1 MRKGSFLPV
10 NRVLGLVKGNGI
22 TGVLARGGL
31 LAFLIQGAG
40 AALLFLVEVV
50 AARLLGVNQ
59 FGIYALVTA
68 WLYILL
74 MVGALSLNHV
84 LLRFVPT
91 YLAQEDW
98 GGLRGLLR
106 RSNQWAGAAGIVL
119 ACGGGALLA
128 ALRGCC
134 VETVVVATFVPAL
147 IALPFQVL
155 SSLRQA
161 TLRGM
166 EKIAH
171 ALLPEF
177 VLRPLLFLLLLGAAA
192 YFIDRPLDA
201 KTAFLLN
208 LAAVIAAF
216 ATGAIWQRRHLPA
229 RVRAA
234 APAYRDREWLL
245 TALSLLLVVGL
256 NLISSRLDV
265 VMLGMLSGAREVGVY
280 SAASRVADVITF
292 GLACAN
298 AVVAPMIARL
308 HATGRQQELQHL
320 VRQAARGVFLF
331 TLPVALLI
339 VVFGREILGL
349 FGMDFREGY
358 KVLAVLV
365 CGQLV
370 NALAGPVGYLMMMTG
385 HQHAAARIVAGTALL
400 NLTLNAVLIPLLG
413 MIGAAIATATSMV
426 MLNLLMLR
434 TVRLRLSLEPSAI
447 QWPFR

>member
-1 MRKGSFLPV
+1 MPV
-10 NRVLGLVKGNGI
+10 NRVLGLVKGGGI

-40 AALLFLVEVV
+40 AALYFLVEVV

-74 MVGALSLNHV
+74 MVGTLSLNHM

-98 GGLRGLLR
+98 GGLRGVLR

-119 ACGGGALLA
+119 ACGGAALLS
-128 ALRGCC
+128 ALHGCC
-134 VETVVVATFVPAL
+134 VETVVVAAFLPAL

-192 YFIDRPLDA
+192 CFVDRPPDA
-201 KTAFLLN
+201 EMAFFLN

-216 ATGAIWQRRHLPA
+216 ATGAIWQRRHLPT
-229 RVRAA
+229 RVRDA

-298 AVVAPMIARL
+298 AVAAPMIARL
-308 HATGRQQELQHL
+308 HATGRQQELQQL

-331 TLPVALLI
+331 TLPVAFLV

-349 FGMDFREGY
+349 FGADFREGY
-358 KVLAVLV
+358 TVLAVLV

-385 HQHAAARIVAGTALL
+385 HQHAAARIVAGTAAL
-400 NLTLNAVLIPLLG
+400 NLALNAALIPLLG

-447 QWPFR
+447 QWPFK

>member
-1 MRKGSFLPV
+1 MPV
-10 NRVLGLVKGNGI
+10 NRVLGLVKGGGI

-40 AALLFLVEVV
+40 AALFFLVEVV

-74 MVGALSLNHV
+74 LVGTLSLNHV

-91 YLAQEDW
+91 YLAHEDW
-98 GGLRGLLR
+98 GSLRGVLR
-106 RSNQWAGAAGIVL
+106 RSNLWAGAAGIAL
-119 ACGGGALLA
+119 ACGGFALLA
-128 ALRGCC
+128 VLRGCC
-134 VETVVVATFVPAL
+134 VETAMAAAFVPGL

-161 TLRGM
+161 ALRGM

-177 VLRPLLFLLLLGAAA
+177 VLRPLAFLLLLGGAA
-192 YFIDRPLDA
+192 YAFKMPLDA
-201 KTAFLLN
+201 EAAFYLN
-208 LAAVIAAF
+208 LAAVVAAF
-216 ATGAIWQRRHLPA
+216 AIGAIWQRKHLPA
-229 RVRAA
+229 TVRGT
-234 APAYRDREWLL
+234 APAYRDREWMT

-256 NLISSRLDV
+256 NLISSRIDV

-298 AVVAPMIARL
+298 AIVAPMIARL
-308 HATGRQQELQHL
+308 HATGRQQELQHM
-320 VRQAARGVFLF
+320 VRQVARGVFLF

-349 FGMDFREGY
+349 FGADFREGY
-358 KVLAVLV
+358 KVLVVLV
-365 CGQLV
+365 GGQLV

-385 HQHAAARIVAGTALL
+385 HQNAAARIVAVSATLNLLL
-400 NLTLNAVLIPLLG
+400 NAILIPLLG
-413 MIGAAIATATSMV
+413 MIGAALSTAVCTAVWNIAMTQSIRLKLHIEPGI
-426 MLNLLMLR
+426 LNF
-434 TVRLRLSLEPSAI
+434 
-447 QWPFR
+447 FRRQP